1 MPRGTVEIIDAGGW
15 RKTYPLDKN
24 IIHIGSDA
32 RNDIAIENFHG
43 AGLAARHVQLITSPT
58 GAQGYRLINIG
69 PLELR
74 SGEDAARLI
83 APRSAIDLADGEVI
97 KLGDLTFIFWRDRS
111 AEAAPRENGQS
122 IPAPRLAPAPIGAAP
137 PVAPPDLRPRNYDK
151 IAVSPPAPDMRPTA
165 ASAAISAMLN
175 LPQTQL
181 APDQVIDGSI
191 TLKNLGDKPGV
202 QFKLEIAGLDVHCY
216 EIGPGPILFPNA
228 EKQVLFRVRHPMRPT
243 PPAGEQR
250 FTLSVTAPGAY
261 PGEAATVN
269 GSITLLPFFKHEL
282 KLSFTE

>member
-58 GAQGYRLINIG
+58 GTQGYRLINIG

-74 SGEDAARLI
+74 SGEDASRLI

-97 KLGDLTFIFWRDRS
+97 QLGDLTLIFRRDRS
-111 AEAAPRENGQS
+111 AEAAPRDNGQS
-122 IPAPRLAPAPIGAAP
+122 IPAPRPTPDPIGPAAP
-137 PVAPPDLRPRNYDK
+137 DV
-151 IAVSPPAPDMRPTA
+151 RPTA
-165 ASAAISAMLN
+165 AGAAISAMLN

-250 FTLSVTAPGAY
+250 FTLRVTAPGAY

>member
-1 MPRGTVEIIDAGGW
+1 MPRGTVEIIDVGGW

-97 KLGDLTFIFWRDRS
+97 QLGDLTLIFRRDRS
-111 AEAAPRENGQS
+111 TEAAPRDNGQP
-122 IPAPRLAPAPIGAAP
+122 IPAPRLAPAPIGAAA
-137 PVAPPDLRPRNYDK
+137 PVAPPD
-151 IAVSPPAPDMRPTA
+151 MRPTVA
-165 ASAAISAMLN
+165 GAAISATLN
-175 LPQTQL
+175 LPQTRL
-181 APDQVIDGSI
+181 APDQVVDGSI

-202 QFKLEIAGLDVHCY
+202 QFKLEVTGLDAHCC

-250 FTLSVTAPGAY
+250 FTLRVTAPGAY

-269 GSITLLPFFKHEL
+269 GSITLLPFVKHEL

>member
-1 MPRGTVEIIDAGGW
+1 MLRGTVEIIDAGGW

-83 APRSAIDLADGEVI
+83 APHSAIDLADGEVI
-97 KLGDLTFIFWRDRS
+97 KLGDLTFIFRRDRS
-111 AEAAPRENGQS
+111 AEAAPRDNGQS
-122 IPAPRLAPAPIGAAP
+122 IPAPRPAPAPIGAAT
-137 PVAPPDLRPRNYDK
+137 PDIRPRNYDES
-151 IAVSPPAPDMRPTA
+151 AVSSPAPA
-165 ASAAISAMLN
+165 AAGAAISAILN
-175 LPQTQL
+175 LPQTRL

-202 QFKLEIAGLDVHCY
+202 QFKLEITGLDARCC

-243 PPAGEQR
+243 PPAGEQP
-250 FTLSVTAPGAY
+250 FTLRVTAPGAY